1 MADTLTR
8 CCGQVADMMAGH
20 TKERRRHHL
29 VVDRAAAGMA
39 LPDSGRWVA
48 GHLVE
53 HRRLVHHIGSSWD
66 MPEVG
71 RAGHNS
77 VWAWS
82 HLRFRHPK
90 LQA

>member
-1 MADTLTR
+1 MADTLFR
-8 CCGQVADMMAGH
+8 CCGQVADMMAAH

-29 VVDRAAAGMA
+29 VVD
-39 LPDSGRWVA
+39 
-48 GHLVE
+48 

-82 HLRFRHPK
+82 H
-90 LQA
+90 